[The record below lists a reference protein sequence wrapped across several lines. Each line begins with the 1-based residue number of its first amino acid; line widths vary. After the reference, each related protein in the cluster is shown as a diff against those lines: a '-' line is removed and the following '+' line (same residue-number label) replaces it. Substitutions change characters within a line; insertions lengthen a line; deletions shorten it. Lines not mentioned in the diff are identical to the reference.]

1 MTICAGRW
9 AVISI
14 FLFTIIA
21 CTDRSSD
28 SGSKVNDATA
38 DFRIVTLSPHLAEL
52 VFTVGA
58 GDMLVG
64 VSDYSDYPPAVT
76 KLPVIGDAFRIDQER
91 LALLEP
97 DLLLGWKTG
106 TPAHISDNLQK
117 LGFSV
122 ELISTTSID
131 DIPVALRRIGELTG
145 QQAQAQRVASD
156 FSAQLAVLA
165 TKYAAAAPVRVFYQL
180 DARPLYTINGDHFV
194 SDLIKI
200 CGGTNIFA
208 DLRGLAPS
216 VSVEAVLER
225 DPEVLMA
232 SADLGWSVF
241 NGWDRWSELAA
252 NRYGNLFLLPANEIS
267 RATPRLLIA
276 AQNLCD
282 ALEVGRQNRHM

>member
-1 MTICAGRW
+1 MTICVGRW
-9 AVISI
+9 IVISI
-14 FLFTIIA
+14 FFFAIIA
-21 CTDRSSD
+21 CNGPHSD
-28 SGSKVNDATA
+28 SVSKVNDDTA

-64 VSDYSDYPPAVT
+64 VSDYSDYPASVT

-91 LALLEP
+91 LTLLQP

-106 TPAHISDNLQK
+106 TPVHISDNLRQ

-145 QQAQAQRVASD
+145 RQVQAQRAASD
-156 FSAQLAVLA
+156 FSAQLAILA
-165 TKYAAAAPVRVFYQL
+165 TKYAAEAPVRVFYQL

-194 SDLIKI
+194 SDLINI

-208 DLRGLAPS
+208 DLRGLAPA

-241 NGWDRWSELAA
+241 NGWGRWKELAA
-252 NRYGNLFLLPANEIS
+252 NRYGNLFLLPADEIS
-267 RATPRLLIA
+267 RPTPRLLMA

-282 ALEVGRQNRHM
+282 ALEVGRQNRRM